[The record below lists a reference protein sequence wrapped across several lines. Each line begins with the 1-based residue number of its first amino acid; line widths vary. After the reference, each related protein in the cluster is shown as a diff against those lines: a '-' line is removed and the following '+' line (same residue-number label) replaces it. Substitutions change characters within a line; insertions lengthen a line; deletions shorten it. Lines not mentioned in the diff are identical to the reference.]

1 MARKDKLK
9 KELDSLE
16 NLDWMDASDGMSAW
30 PYVLVAIVIVFFID
44 VYLFQDALSWISYL
58 LVAIFVIWYFQSKI
72 NKRKKEI
79 QKRINN
85 G

>member
-1 MARKDKLK
+1 MARKDNLK
-9 KELDSLE
+9 KELASLE
-16 NLDWMDASDGMSAW
+16 NLDLMDAPDGMSAW
-30 PYVLVAIVIVFFID
+30 TYILIAIFILFFID

-79 QKRINN
+79 QKRITN